1 MRIILLKDVKGLG
14 KKLEVKEVKE
24 GYARNALMPQGL
36 AEIATPTA
44 LARLAA
50 KQAETD
56 AEHAALLVLLREEMA
71 RLQNETLE
79 FKMRVGE
86 KDEVFGSITPKTI
99 DHALIGKGYAHART
113 HLPHP
118 IKSLGEFKVEIA
130 LGEGIKTALTVR
142 AIKES

>member
-24 GYARNALMPQGL
+24 GYARNALIPQKL
-36 AEIATPTA
+36 AEIATPSA
-44 LARLAA
+44 LAHLAA
-50 KQAETD
+50 KQAEAN
-56 AEHAALLVLLREEMA
+56 AEHAALIVLLHEEVA
-71 RLQNETLE
+71 HLQNETLE

-86 KDEVFGSITPKTI
+86 KNEVFGSITAKTI
-99 DHALIGKGYAHART
+99 DHALAEKGYVHAKA

-118 IKSLGEFKVEIA
+118 IKSLGEFKVDVD

-142 AIKES
+142 AVKES